1 MPYKLSATLSAHSS
15 DVRAV
20 VSPTESII
28 LSASRDSTAISWK
41 RPSLTSPFTPSS
53 ILRAGSKYVNAVEYI
68 SPSPEA
74 PQGYAVVGGQDMV
87 INIFALG
94 PAQKEDPE
102 YSLVGHTDNVCAL
115 HVSQSGT
122 VISGSWDKTAK
133 VWKQFQLLY
142 DLKGHQ
148 QAVWGVLA
156 IDDEQFLT
164 ASADKTI
171 KYWVQ
176 HKMMRTYEG
185 HKDAVRGLTLIPD
198 IGFASCSNDSEIKVW
213 TMQGDVVYTL
223 SGHTSFVYSLSVL
236 PNGEIVSGGEDRSV
250 RVWRD
255 GECVQMIVHPAI
267 SVWAVSTMPN
277 GDIVSGCSDGIVRV
291 FSASQD
297 RWAGAAELKAFEDH
311 IASQSISSQQVGDVK
326 KTDLPGSDALLHPG
340 KKPGEVKMIKNGDVV
355 EAHQWDSAA
364 SSWQKIGDVV
374 DAVGS
379 GRKQLFNGKEYD
391 YVFDVDVQEGAPP
404 LKLPFN
410 ASENPYAAA
419 QRFLE
424 QNDLST
430 NYIDEVVKFIE
441 KNTSGVNLGV
451 SNEYVDPYTGASRY
465 QASATSAAPTPSTAY
480 MDPFTG
486 AARYSG
492 TPAPAPPIPPAS
504 PSAPKIIPYAKF
516 VSFKQ
521 ANVSAMQAKLY
532 QFDEA
537 LRNEI
542 STASLAMYPEE
553 LVIIEEAFNY
563 LSQVTSTTSRSSL
576 TPLGGSHIDA
586 IIQILERWPASQR
599 FPVIDLGRLVAA
611 YCADASA
618 VPDGRERFFAC
629 LFKASDWTEVQSRG
643 KAMSKAQE
651 TNILLLFRTVAN
663 CFQEGTPV
671 DDGQWVAQVFEALS
685 HTPYALLTKVQR
697 VALAT
702 ILFNFSCAYLK
713 TSVARNVLNQHTG
726 LVLQLLRSNTDDAE
740 VTYRTLVALGNVVY
754 AGNIRGTPLDSAQS
768 AELREVMSALPTFP
782 DDRIKNVVGE
792 IEALL

>member
-20 VSPTESII
+20 ASPTESII

-41 RPSLTSPFTPSS
+41 RPSLTVPFTPSS
-53 ILRAGSKYVNAVEYI
+53 ILRAGSKFVNAVQYL

-74 PQGYAVVGGQDMV
+74 PQGYAVVGGQDTV
-87 INIFALG
+87 VNIFALG

-115 HVSQSGT
+115 NISQSGT
-122 VISGSWDKTAK
+122 IISGSWDKTAK
-133 VWKQFQLLY
+133 VWKQFQLVY

-156 IDDEQFLT
+156 IDEDQFLT

-185 HKDAVRGLTLIPD
+185 HKDAVRGLALIPD

-223 SGHTSFVYSLSVL
+223 SGHTSFVYTLSVL
-236 PNGEIVSGGEDRSV
+236 PNGAIVSGGEDRSV

-291 FSASQD
+291 FSESQD
-297 RWAGAAELKAFEDH
+297 RWASAAELGAFEDL
-311 IASQSISSQQVGDVK
+311 IASQALPSQQVGDVK
-326 KTDLPGSDALLHPG
+326 KTDLPGPDALLHPG
-340 KKPGEVKMIKNGDVV
+340 KKPGEVKMIKNGDLV
-355 EAHQWDSAA
+355 EAHQWDSAT
-364 SSWQKIGDVV
+364 SNWQKIGDVV

-410 ASENPYAAA
+410 VSENPYTAA

-441 KNTSGVNLGV
+441 KNTSGVNLGA

-465 QASATSAAPTPSTAY
+465 QATTSSAAPAPSTAY

-492 TPAPAPPIPPAS
+492 APTPTPPVPSVS
-504 PSAPKIIPYAKF
+504 PSSPKIIPFAKF

-542 STASLAMYPEE
+542 STATLAMYPEE
-553 LVIIEEAFNY
+553 SATIEEAFTY
-563 LSQVTSTTSRSSL
+563 LSQATSTTSQRSL
-576 TPLGGSHIDA
+576 PPLGGSHAEA
-586 IIQILERWPASQR
+586 IIQVLERWPASQR
-599 FPVIDLGRLVAA
+599 FPMMDLSRLVAA

-618 VPDGRERFFAC
+618 VPGGRERFLAS
-629 LFKASDWTEVQSRG
+629 LFKASDWTEVRSHG

-671 DDGQWVAQVFEALS
+671 DEGRWVAQVFEALS
-685 HTPYALLTKVQR
+685 HAPYALLTKVQR

-702 ILFNFSCAYLK
+702 ILFNFSCAYLT
-713 TSVARNVLNQHTG
+713 TSVARDVVNQHTG

-754 AGNIRGTPLDSAQS
+754 AGYMRDISLDSAQS
-768 AELREVMSALPTFP
+768 AELQTVMTALPIFP
-782 DDRIKNVVGE
+782 DDRIRNVVGE
-792 IEALL
+792 IRALL